1 MAHILNDSSDEE
13 TTDWMFEGVDYIR
26 KGDEVVNTDYEL
38 IGTVINGK
46 IDFVNDDARDYHLGE
61 KDESD
66 EELDD
71 TLELPDPELKP
82 TYEELEALLR
92 EAQSLGHAAATQ
104 ADKRAELIGDYEKL
118 LKQPEYVENPRDLLV
133 AELREMSRDL
143 QTKLNALQDAHD
155 TLQAKHDEVVE
166 KHKEQVMNLR
176 FGHIREKVGYIE
188 DKPKPKKVKKKVA
201 TRKKVALDPDDYDD
215 THEYRKAVIMN
226 LSIKAGKSLCK
237 GIDDLNWVGVG
248 NHPDGARQGLRERIW
263 KYYEANVS
271 GMDGQNQRWADD
283 FEEHC

>member
-13 TTDWMFEGVDYIR
+13 TTDWMFEGVDYLR
-26 KGDEVVNTDYEL
+26 KGDEVLNTDYEL

-71 TLELPDPELKP
+71 NLELPETREISTQTDVSAVGSGRHQEFCDW
-82 TYEELEALLR
+82 YETR
-92 EAQSLGHAAATQ
+92 F
-104 ADKRAELIGDYEKL
+104 AELIETNKRIIFEQDK
-118 LKQPEYVENPRDLLV
+118 PESDEDENV
-133 AELREMSRDL
+133 RDL

-155 TLQAKHDEVVE
+155 SLQATHDEVVE
-166 KHKEQVMNLR
+166 KHAGAVRTLKQLAENPPILDKP
-176 FGHIREKVGYIE
+176 EEIE
-188 DKPKPKKVKKKVA
+188 DKPKPKKAKKKVA

-215 THEYRKAVIMN
+215 THDYRKARIMN

-237 GIDDLNWVGVG
+237 GIDDLNWIGVG

-263 KYYEANVS
+263 NYYEANVS